1 MGCCCSKCWA
11 SITLVFAHLAYV
23 VNYVSLAAQ
32 RDTCRPDVVHYCH
45 TLSGR
50 TSHHCLARL
59 PPSPQKQKRTKN
71 VAASVMDLSSLENT
85 VWWTQFTEWN
95 NQNGMIA
102 RFKGIFTVI
111 KCALNLSIRRCA
123 DAIMMPV
130 HHSALRF
137 ITAAGRP
144 LLHLGLLHHWDEI
157 LDPLVPPYVQ
167 NLKRQ

>member
-1 MGCCCSKCWA
+1 MGCCCSKCWT
-11 SITLVFAHLAYV
+11 SITLVFAHLACV

-50 TSHHCLARL
+50 MSHHCLAWL
-59 PPSPQKQKRTKN
+59 PPSPQKKENKEYCGISNGPCRALKT
-71 VAASVMDLSSLENT
+71 LSDDHSS
-85 VWWTQFTEWN
+85 
-95 NQNGMIA
+95 QNGIIRIIRMEWLHTL
-102 RFKGIFTVI
+102 KGYFTVI
-111 KCALNLSIRRCA
+111 KCALNLSIWRCA
-123 DAIMMPV
+123 DAIMMLV

-137 ITAAGRP
+137 ITAASRP

-157 LDPLVPPYVQ
+157 LE